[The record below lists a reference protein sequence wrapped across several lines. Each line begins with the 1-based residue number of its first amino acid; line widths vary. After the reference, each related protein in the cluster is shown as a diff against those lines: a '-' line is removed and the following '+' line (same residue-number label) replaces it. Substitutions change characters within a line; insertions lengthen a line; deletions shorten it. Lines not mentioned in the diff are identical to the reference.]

1 MGAKQAEAFCSG
13 GVDTYLSGE
22 HSFHSTKAAIN
33 DNCKSEEYRL
43 CCRLLWAHT
52 GEWVKYAY
60 WDTSLLIA
68 SQGHILKYFYCC
80 HDESQCPFIFSGW
93 RIVLWFIEISSHA
106 FAFTERVQVYLLL
119 YKMKLITSCL

>member
-1 MGAKQAEAFCSG
+1 MGTKQAEAFCSG

-52 GEWVKYAY
+52 GEWVKYA
-60 WDTSLLIA
+60 
-68 SQGHILKYFYCC
+68 
-80 HDESQCPFIFSGW
+80 
-93 RIVLWFIEISSHA
+93 
-106 FAFTERVQVYLLL
+106 
-119 YKMKLITSCL
+119 